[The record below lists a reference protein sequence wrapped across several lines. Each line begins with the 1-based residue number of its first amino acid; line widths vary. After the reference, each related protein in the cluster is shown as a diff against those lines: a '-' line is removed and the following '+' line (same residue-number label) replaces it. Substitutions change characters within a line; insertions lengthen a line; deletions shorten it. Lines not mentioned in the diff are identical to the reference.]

1 MQCFSVYWDVRLLTA
16 SYSRSEKGVVV
27 ELYGKTRDGRSIV
40 ARYHG
45 FRPYFYLVEPPATL
59 LERFSKDPEII
70 SLENVKLWYR
80 GRERDCVKVTMH
92 SPWKTPRYRK
102 EALEFCDVLAA
113 DIPFHQR
120 FIYDFDLSSCIRVF
134 GERVEDSRYSVDIVV
149 NAERFENIEDFKP
162 PLKILSFD
170 IENSMKDG
178 RIFTIGVAL
187 WDKGE
192 IRTMSIEGDELHI
205 LREFLEIV
213 RREDPDIITGY
224 NIDGYDLE
232 LLSEKYRKY
241 GLDFALGRDGSKPQR
256 IVGQFWRVH
265 GRVIED
271 AWWAVKKEL
280 RLKQETLEAVSQEL
294 LGEGKMDVDRTNIDE
309 EWEKRREEVIEYCK
323 KDAELALRILLK
335 IGIINKYMDL
345 ATVTRFPLDDV
356 IHSGTST
363 WVDSLLIREA
373 DRRGIGVPLQGH
385 EKKTRKIE
393 GGYVHTIEPGLYHW
407 VCVLDF
413 KSMYPSIIIKYNICF
428 TTISREGDI
437 ESPIGVRFLSRE
449 KREGLIPRILQE
461 LMKKRDEWK
470 RKMREMP
477 DKREYYDGLQQAVKI
492 LMNSFYGVLASSFYR
507 FTNPDIGASIT
518 AFARDTIKRIIQ
530 ELESEGIRVVYGDTD
545 SVFFQSPYSDLERTI
560 EFGKKKAEEISKRE
574 KLILE
579 FEKILEPFF
588 SHGAKK
594 RYVGRIIWPEE
605 ERGEMVV
612 RGYEIR
618 RTDSFD
624 LQSEAQKAVFEKILD
639 GDIEGAIKLAR
650 DIVDK
655 VRRGEVPIES
665 LVISRTVKDFKF
677 YKNPESMANVQAAK
691 KLMAR
696 GYEFVPGMKV
706 SWIVVN
712 ARGARQDVEP
722 YVPGRPFQKR
732 PDYRYYARRVA
743 ETLARI
749 TEVFGVDE
757 ENLLTGSRQI
767 GLETFEGKS
776 REKKKRKTLFD
787 FG

>member
-1 MQCFSVYWDVRLLTA
+1 MYWDVRLLSA
-16 SYSRSEKGVVV
+16 SYSRGERGVVV
-27 ELYGKTRDGRSIV
+27 ELYGKTREGKSITIK
-40 ARYHG
+40 YHG
-45 FRPYFYLVEPPATL
+45 FRPYFYLVEPPTTL
-59 LERFSKDPEII
+59 LERFSKDSEIY
-70 SLENVKLWYR
+70 SLENVKLWHK
-80 GRERDCVKVTMH
+80 GKIRDCVKVTMH
-92 SPWKTPRYRK
+92 SPWKTPRYRR

-120 FIYDFDLSSCIRVF
+120 FIYDFDLSSCVRVF
-134 GERVEDSRYSVDIVV
+134 GERVDDRRYFTEIVV
-149 NAERFENIEDFKP
+149 RAERFENIEDFKP

-178 RIFTIGVAL
+178 RIFTIGIAV
-187 WDKGE
+187 WEKGE
-192 IRTMSIEGDELHI
+192 IRKMSIEGEEKHI
-205 LREFLEIV
+205 LKNFIELV
-213 RREDPDIITGY
+213 RKEDPDIITGY

-232 LLSEKYRKY
+232 LLSDRYKKY
-241 GLDFALGRDGSKPQR
+241 GMDFSIGRDGGKPQR
-256 IVGQFWRVH
+256 IVGQFWRLH

-294 LGEGKMDVDRTNIDE
+294 FGEGKMDVDRTNIDE
-309 EWEKRREEVIEYCK
+309 EWEKRREDVIEYCK
-323 KDAELALRILLK
+323 RDAELALRILLK
-335 IGIINKYMDL
+335 IGIIDKYLDL

-373 DRRGIGVPLQGH
+373 DKNGIGVPLQGQ
-385 EKKTRKIE
+385 ERKSKRIE

-407 VCVLDF
+407 ICVLDF

-428 TTISREGDI
+428 TTLSEDGEIV
-437 ESPIGVRFLSRE
+437 SPTGTRFLSKE
-449 KREGLIPRILQE
+449 KKVGLIPKILEE
-461 LMKKRDEWK
+461 LMNKRDELK
-470 RKMREMP
+470 RKMKE
-477 DKREYYDGLQQAVKI
+477 DKERRDYYDGLQQAVKI

-518 AFARDTIKRIIQ
+518 AFARETIKRIIQ
-530 ELESEGIRVVYGDTD
+530 ELEDEGIKVVYGDTD
-545 SVFFQSPYSDLERTI
+545 SVFFQSPFSNLEESIR
-560 EFGKKKAEEISKRE
+560 FGKMKAQEISQRE

-605 ERGEMVV
+605 QRGEMIV

-624 LQSEAQKAVFEKILD
+624 LQSEAQKMVFEKILD
-639 GDIEGAIKLAR
+639 EDIEGAIKLAR
-650 DIVDK
+650 DIVSK
-655 VRRGEVPIES
+655 VRSGKVPVES

-691 KLMAR
+691 KLIAM
-696 GYEFVPGMKV
+696 GYEFIPGMKV

-712 ARGARQDVEP
+712 ARGSKQDVEP
-722 YVPGRPFQKR
+722 YIPGRPFIKR
-732 PDYRYYARRVA
+732 PDYRYYARRIA

-767 GLETFEGKS
+767 ELMSFGE
-776 REKKKRKTLFD
+776 EKKKEKKRKTLFD
-787 FG
+787 FQ

>member
-1 MQCFSVYWDVRLLTA
+1 MYWDVRLLSA
-16 SYSRSEKGVVV
+16 SYSRGERGVVV
-27 ELYGKTRDGRSIV
+27 ELYGKTREGKSITIK
-40 ARYHG
+40 YHG
-45 FRPYFYLVEPPATL
+45 FRPYFYLVEPPTTL
-59 LERFSKDPEII
+59 LERFSKDPEIY
-70 SLENVKLWYR
+70 SLENVKLWHK
-80 GRERDCVKVTMH
+80 GKIRDCVKVTMH
-92 SPWKTPRYRK
+92 SPWKTPRYRR

-120 FIYDFDLSSCIRVF
+120 FIYDFDLSSCVRVF
-134 GERVEDSRYSVDIVV
+134 GERVEDRRYSVDIVV
-149 NAERFENIEDFKP
+149 RAERFEKIEDFKS

-178 RIFTIGVAL
+178 RIFTIGIAV
-187 WDKGE
+187 WEKGE
-192 IRTMSIEGDELHI
+192 IRKMSIEGEEKHI
-205 LREFLEIV
+205 LKNFIELV
-213 RREDPDIITGY
+213 RKEDPDIITGY

-232 LLSEKYRKY
+232 LLSDRYKKY
-241 GLDFALGRDGSKPQR
+241 GMDFSIGRDGGKPQR
-256 IVGQFWRVH
+256 IVGQFWRLH

-294 LGEGKMDVDRTNIDE
+294 FGEGKMDVDRTNIDE
-309 EWEKRREEVIEYCK
+309 EWEKRREDVIEYCK
-323 KDAELALRILLK
+323 RDAELALRILLK
-335 IGIINKYMDL
+335 IGIIDKYLDL

-373 DRRGIGVPLQGH
+373 DKNGIGVPLQGQ
-385 EKKTRKIE
+385 KRKSRRIE

-407 VCVLDF
+407 ICVLDF

-428 TTISREGDI
+428 TTLSEDGEIV
-437 ESPIGVRFLSRE
+437 SPTGTRFLS
-449 KREGLIPRILQE
+449 KDKKVGLIPKILGE
-461 LMKKRDEWK
+461 LMNKRDELK
-470 RKMREMP
+470 RKMRE
-477 DKREYYDGLQQAVKI
+477 DKERRDYYDGLQQAVKI

-518 AFARDTIKRIIQ
+518 AFARETIKRIIQ
-530 ELESEGIRVVYGDTD
+530 ELEDEGIKVVYGDTD
-545 SVFFQSPYSDLERTI
+545 SVFFQSPFSNLEESIR
-560 EFGKKKAEEISKRE
+560 FGKMKAQEISQRE

-605 ERGEMVV
+605 QRGEMIV

-624 LQSEAQKAVFEKILD
+624 LQSEAQKMVFEKILD

-650 DIVDK
+650 DIVSK
-655 VRRGEVPIES
+655 VRSGKVPVES

-691 KLMAR
+691 KLIAM
-696 GYEFVPGMKV
+696 GYEFIPGMKV

-712 ARGARQDVEP
+712 ARGSKQDVEP
-722 YVPGRPFQKR
+722 YIPGRPFIKR
-732 PDYRYYARRVA
+732 PDYRYYARRIA

-757 ENLLTGSRQI
+757 DNLLTGSRQI
-767 GLETFEGKS
+767 ELMSFGE
-776 REKKKRKTLFD
+776 EKKKKEKKRKTLFD
-787 FG
+787 FQ

>member
-1 MQCFSVYWDVRLLTA
+1 MYWDVRLLSA
-16 SYSRSEKGVVV
+16 SYSRGERGVVV
-27 ELYGKTRDGRSIV
+27 ELYGKTREGKSITIK
-40 ARYHG
+40 YHG
-45 FRPYFYLVEPPATL
+45 FRPYFYLVEPPTTL
-59 LERFSKDPEII
+59 LERFSKDPEIY
-70 SLENVKLWYR
+70 SLENVKLWHK
-80 GRERDCVKVTMH
+80 GKIRDCVKVTMH
-92 SPWKTPRYRK
+92 SPWKTPRYRR

-120 FIYDFDLSSCIRVF
+120 FIYDFDLSSCVRVF
-134 GERVEDSRYSVDIVV
+134 GERVEDRRYSVDIVV
-149 NAERFENIEDFKP
+149 RAERFENIEDFKS

-178 RIFTIGVAL
+178 RIFTIGIAI
-187 WDKGE
+187 WEKGE
-192 IRTMSIEGDELHI
+192 IRKMSIEGEEKHI
-205 LREFLEIV
+205 LKNFIELV
-213 RREDPDIITGY
+213 RKEDPDIITGY

-232 LLSEKYRKY
+232 LLSDRYKKY
-241 GLDFALGRDGSKPQR
+241 GMDFSIGRDGGKPQR
-256 IVGQFWRVH
+256 IVGQFWRLH

-294 LGEGKMDVDRTNIDE
+294 FGEGKMDVDRTNIDE
-309 EWEKRREEVIEYCK
+309 EWEKRREDVIEYCK
-323 KDAELALRILLK
+323 RDAELALRILLK
-335 IGIINKYMDL
+335 IGIIDKYLDL

-373 DRRGIGVPLQGH
+373 DKNGIGVPLQGQ
-385 EKKTRKIE
+385 KRKSRRIE

-407 VCVLDF
+407 ICVLDF

-428 TTISREGDI
+428 TTLSEDGEIV
-437 ESPIGVRFLSRE
+437 SPTGTRFLS
-449 KREGLIPRILQE
+449 KDKKVGLIPKILGE
-461 LMKKRDEWK
+461 LMNKRDELK
-470 RKMREMP
+470 RKMRE
-477 DKREYYDGLQQAVKI
+477 DKERRDYYDGLQQAVKI

-518 AFARDTIKRIIQ
+518 AFARETIKRIIQ
-530 ELESEGIRVVYGDTD
+530 ELEDEGIKVVYGDTD
-545 SVFFQSPYSDLERTI
+545 SVFFQSPFSNLEESIR
-560 EFGKKKAEEISKRE
+560 FGKMKAQEISQRE

-605 ERGEMVV
+605 QRGEMIV

-624 LQSEAQKAVFEKILD
+624 LQSEAQKMVFEKILD

-650 DIVDK
+650 DIVSK
-655 VRRGEVPIES
+655 VRSGKVPVES

-691 KLMAR
+691 KLIAM
-696 GYEFVPGMKV
+696 GYEFIPGMKV

-712 ARGARQDVEP
+712 ARGSKQDVEP
-722 YVPGRPFQKR
+722 YIPGRPFIKR
-732 PDYRYYARRVA
+732 PDYRYYARRIA

-757 ENLLTGSRQI
+757 DNLLTGSRQI
-767 GLETFEGKS
+767 ELMSFGE
-776 REKKKRKTLFD
+776 EKKKKEKKRKTLFD
-787 FG
+787 FQ

>member
-1 MQCFSVYWDVRLLTA
+1 MYWDVRLLSA
-16 SYSRSEKGVVV
+16 SYSRGERGVVV
-27 ELYGKTRDGRSIV
+27 ELYGKTREGKSITIK
-40 ARYHG
+40 YHG
-45 FRPYFYLVEPPATL
+45 FRPYFYLVEPPTTL
-59 LERFSKDPEII
+59 LERFSKDPEIY
-70 SLENVKLWYR
+70 SLENVKLWHK
-80 GRERDCVKVTMH
+80 GKIRDCVKVTMH
-92 SPWKTPRYRK
+92 SPWKTPRYRR

-120 FIYDFDLSSCIRVF
+120 FIYDFDLSSCVRVF
-134 GERVEDSRYSVDIVV
+134 GERVDDRRYFTEIVV
-149 NAERFENIEDFKP
+149 RAERFENIEDFKP

-178 RIFTIGVAL
+178 KIFTIGIAV
-187 WDKGE
+187 WEKGE
-192 IRTMSIEGDELHI
+192 IRKMSIEGEEKHI
-205 LREFLEIV
+205 LKNFIELV
-213 RREDPDIITGY
+213 RKEDPDIITGY

-232 LLSEKYRKY
+232 LLSDRYKKY
-241 GLDFALGRDGSKPQR
+241 GMDFSIGRDGGKPQR
-256 IVGQFWRVH
+256 IVGQFWRLH

-294 LGEGKMDVDRTNIDE
+294 FGEGKMDVDRTNIDE
-309 EWEKRREEVIEYCK
+309 EWEKRREDVIEYCK
-323 KDAELALRILLK
+323 RDAELALRILLK
-335 IGIINKYMDL
+335 IGIIDKYLDL

-373 DRRGIGVPLQGH
+373 DKNGIGVPLQGQ
-385 EKKTRKIE
+385 ERKSKRIE

-407 VCVLDF
+407 ICVLDF

-428 TTISREGDI
+428 TTLSEDGEIV
-437 ESPIGVRFLSRE
+437 SPTGTRFLSKE
-449 KREGLIPRILQE
+449 KKVGLIPKILGE
-461 LMKKRDEWK
+461 LMNKRDELK
-470 RKMREMP
+470 RKMKE
-477 DKREYYDGLQQAVKI
+477 DKERRDYYDGLQQAVKI

-518 AFARDTIKRIIQ
+518 AFARETIKRIIQ
-530 ELESEGIRVVYGDTD
+530 ELEDEGIKVVYGDTD
-545 SVFFQSPYSDLERTI
+545 SVFFQSPFSNLEESIR
-560 EFGKKKAEEISKRE
+560 FGKMKAQEISQRE

-605 ERGEMVV
+605 QRGEMIV

-624 LQSEAQKAVFEKILD
+624 LQSEAQKMVFEKILD

-650 DIVDK
+650 EIVSK
-655 VRRGEVPIES
+655 VRSGKVPVES

-691 KLMAR
+691 KLIAM
-696 GYEFVPGMKV
+696 GYEFIPGMKV

-712 ARGARQDVEP
+712 ARGSKQDVEP
-722 YVPGRPFQKR
+722 YIPGRPFIKR
-732 PDYRYYARRVA
+732 PDYRYYARRIA

-757 ENLLTGSRQI
+757 DNLLTGSRQI
-767 GLETFEGKS
+767 ELMSFGE
-776 REKKKRKTLFD
+776 EKKKEKKRKTLFD
-787 FG
+787 FQ